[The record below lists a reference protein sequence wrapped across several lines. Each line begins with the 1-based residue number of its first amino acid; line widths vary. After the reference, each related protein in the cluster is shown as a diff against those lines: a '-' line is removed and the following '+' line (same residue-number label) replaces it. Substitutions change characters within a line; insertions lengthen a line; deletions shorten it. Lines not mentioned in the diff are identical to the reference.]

1 MPVITIPKALRDK
14 LGDEAAESF
23 AVLLKE
29 VEHEGRKDALVLAE
43 ERFERRLSEEAAS
56 LRVKISEVKAEL
68 ETKISEVKTDLE
80 AKISEVEERFERRL
94 SEEVASLRVKISEVK
109 AELETKISEVKAE
122 LEAKIS
128 EVKVDI
134 IKWMFIFWAGQIVV
148 LIAILQIFF
157 RK

>member
-23 AVLLKE
+23 AMLLKV
-29 VEHEGRKDALVLAE
+29 VEHEGRNDALVLAE
-43 ERFERRLSEEAAS
+43 EKFERK
-56 LRVKISEVKAEL
+56 V
-68 ETKISEVKTDLE
+68 
-80 AKISEVEERFERRL
+80 
-94 SEEVASLRVKISEVK
+94 SEEVASLKVNIGEVK
-109 AELETKISEVKAE
+109 AGIEARISEVKAE

-128 EVKVDI
+128 EVKADLEAKISEVRADI

-157 RK
+157 HK

>member
-43 ERFERRLSEEAAS
+43 ERFERRLSEEVAS

-68 ETKISEVKTDLE
+68 ET
-80 AKISEVEERFERRL
+80 
-94 SEEVASLRVKISEVK
+94 KISEVK

>member
-43 ERFERRLSEEAAS
+43 EKFERRLSEEAAS
-56 LRVKISEVKAEL
+56 LKVNISEAKAEL
-68 ETKISEVKTDLE
+68 ETKLSKLETKFETRISEVKT
-80 AKISEVEERFERRL
+80 
-94 SEEVASLRVKISEVK
+94 
-109 AELETKISEVKAE
+109 ELETKISEVKAE
-122 LEAKIS
+122 
-128 EVKVDI
+128 I
-134 IKWMFIFWAGQIVV
+134 IKWMFIFWAGQIIV
-148 LIAILQIFF
+148 LTTILQIFF

>member
-43 ERFERRLSEEAAS
+43 ERFERRLSEEVAS
-56 LRVKISEVKAEL
+56 LRVKISEVKTEL
-68 ETKISEVKTDLE
+68 E
-80 AKISEVEERFERRL
+80 A
-94 SEEVASLRVKISEVK
+94 KISEVK